1 MDSRT
6 RERVDDWEETP
17 CAAGLDGLRDLAD
30 QEFSGVVTGGGTWA
44 FVLNGR
50 IVGLSE
56 GALDDLDGLPLT
68 AYEAQDPALPLLF
81 AMQEKGGETQA
92 QYYTNDT
99 PIAEAKETLTDGSFT
114 GYIELSENVLS
125 GDYYVCF
132 YGGRALPVA
141 FIGSSERLKTGDEA
155 FERAND
161 EVGIYEVKAVDIEVT
176 ELPAAEDDAKAAG
189 SSGGAGAAES
199 DETGDPTEGADESTA
214 GGSLGDADEDPATGT
229 TEADGPTGEDG
240 TAKGD
245 EATAHAE
252 DSGGAAAG
260 SPTDTSTGETKS
272 GSGSGSGSE
281 AASQSGGTAGADSDR
296 PPEEPAG
303 TSSDEGTGDAGTGRS
318 TERTGNRSETP
329 SRDAREE
336 NTATPGSA
344 DSTSRESAGRKRD
357 SRDDPDQASEPR
369 RSAARRNE
377 GRPRES
383 ADPRAPREGR
393 PEHAGGRSD
402 QRGPDPDAG
411 DDPRFEREAEWRE
424 TRQIPSIDPD
434 RSEEPDE
441 STTPAGANA
450 RTSPERSKPQRPS
463 DARSRE
469 RSDRQQSGGQAERGD
484 SGSPADGAIEKPLEE
499 ETLQREDEIDRLQQR
514 VSDLEAKRE
523 SLQSERDALEEEKE
537 SLEEENERLRNRVE
551 ALEDEIEALESQ
563 IEELE
568 AALESDAAASADG
581 TAGGGREMSATQAL
595 SATNLFL
602 RYDSKGQATLEDVHA
617 GDADAEALNANLRL
631 EHHTNFDATDVA
643 VDGTP
648 YDQFLEESIHFEFVE
663 WLLRDLPFEI
673 KDTGNANTM
682 AGLFDAIP
690 KIDRV
695 ECMGSVEIPTDDD
708 DDDALERD
716 FDVVARD
723 RMGNPLIIANL
734 NDSLDAAT
742 ENMMVSLQESATA
755 VKEAHDDLGAA
766 FMVTTSF
773 FDPGALEVAAE
784 ATSGSLLS
792 RDSRKSFVKLS
803 RKRGYHLCLVETR
816 EGNFHVNVPEL

>member
-50 IVGLSE
+50 IVGLS
-56 GALDDLDGLPLT
+56 GGDLDDLDGLPLT
-68 AYEAQDPALPLLF
+68 AYEAPDPALPLLF

-99 PIAEAKETLTDGSFT
+99 PIAEAKETLSDGSFT

-176 ELPAAEDDAKAAG
+176 ELPDPEGEDVAGAAG
-189 SSGGAGAAES
+189 SADAAGAAVSEEA
-199 DETGDPTEGADESTA
+199 DEGKERTDESTSGGP
-214 GGSLGDADEDPATGT
+214 GGSLDEEADDDRATGT
-229 TEADGPTGEDG
+229 TEPDGPTDEAA
-240 TAKGD
+240 TAPGD
-245 EATAHAE
+245 EERTEVEETERVTA
-252 DSGGAAAG
+252 D
-260 SPTDTSTGETKS
+260 SPTEATTDET
-272 GSGSGSGSE
+272 GSGTE
-281 AASQSGGTAGADSDR
+281 AASRS
-296 PPEEPAG
+296 EG
-303 TSSDEGTGDAGTGRS
+303 TSGTDSKDAPDGSPDEGRADTGEDRS
-318 TERTGNRSETP
+318 TEQTGQGSATAP
-329 SRDAREE
+329 RDAREE
-336 NTATPGSA
+336 ATVTPESA
-344 DSTSRESAGRKRD
+344 DSGSRESADRNRD
-357 SRDDPDQASEPR
+357 SRDDRDQESEPR

-383 ADPRAPREGR
+383 AEPRSPPEGR
-393 PEHAGGRSD
+393 PERAGGRSD
-402 QRGPDPDAG
+402 QRGTEPDAE
-411 DDPRFEREAEWRE
+411 DEPRFEREAEWRE
-424 TRQIPSIDPD
+424 TRRIPSIDPD
-434 RSEEPDE
+434 RSEDPDE
-441 STTPAGANA
+441 STNAAGANG
-450 RTSPERSKPQRPS
+450 RQTPDRPKPDRPS
-463 DARSRE
+463 NGQSRE
-469 RSDRQQSGGQAERGD
+469 RPDRGRSGGQAGRPD
-484 SGSPADGAIEKPLEE
+484 RGSPAGGSIEKPHEQ
-499 ETLQREDEIDRLQQR
+499 ETLEREDEIDRLQQR
-514 VSDLEAKRE
+514 VSDLEEKRKTLE
-523 SLQSERDALEEEKE
+523 SERDELEREKE
-537 SLEEENERLRNRVE
+537 SVEEENERLRNRVE
-551 ALEDEIEALESQ
+551 ELEDEIVALESQ
-563 IEELE
+563 IEDLE
-568 AALESDAAASADG
+568 ATLESDAAGSAG
-581 TAGGGREMSATQAL
+581 ETSGGSREMSATQAL

-631 EHHTNFDATDVA
+631 EHHTNFDATNVA

-648 YDQFLEESIHFEFVE
+648 YDQFLKESIHFEFVE

-673 KDTGNANTM
+673 RNTGNAKTM
-682 AGLFDAIP
+682 DELFDAIP

-695 ECMGSVEIPTDDD
+695 ECMGTVEIPTDDD
-708 DDDALERD
+708 DDGVLERD

-766 FMVTTSF
+766 FMLTTSF